1 MFEKA
6 NRLKL
11 RFESSKG
18 DLTAEDL
25 WDMPLTSRDKFNL
38 DMVAK
43 NVNKHIKTLE
53 EESFVNTN
61 PSSASTTSNLKLS
74 ILKHII
80 DVKMKET
87 QAKED
92 SVLKKENRDKII
104 KIIEEKQDESLKGK
118 SIEELQALIN

>member
-6 NRLKL
+6 SRLKL

-18 DLTAEDL
+18 NLGIEDL
-25 WDMPLTSRDKFNL
+25 WEMPLSSRDKFNL

-53 EESFVNTN
+53 EESFVNIN
-61 PSSASTTSNLKLS
+61 PTSAATVSNLKLN

-80 DVKMKET
+80 DVKMKEA